1 MRKITKEEFL
11 KLDDIEKI
19 RVLKL
24 IALGKIVFIK

>member
-1 MRKITKEEFL
+1 MRKITKEELL

>member
-1 MRKITKEEFL
+1 MEKITKEELL

-24 IALGKIVFIK
+24 IVLGEIVFIK

>member
-1 MRKITKEEFL
+1 MEKITKEELL

-24 IALGKIVFIK
+24 IALGKIVFLK